1 MLIFWVTCV
10 HMNLLHPKVNIHL
23 NKGLLQA
30 AQGCLGCLALR
41 TESCLR
47 VKICQCCVVL
57 RSQGRLAGWGRWS
70 SGDVGRVP
78 LASLSP
84 GHCCTI
90 SQDSSRRVK
99 LEAGTGRDCWQHL
112 CCLSRNWGTCSISTP
127 QSNKERWC
135 QRDIFCC
142 CCDFATPRKTLATLW
157 LDLP

>member
-23 NKGLLQA
+23 NKGSLQA

-57 RSQGRLAGWGRWS
+57 RSQGRVAGWGRWS

-84 GHCCTI
+84 GHCCTAAHLPG
-90 SQDSSRRVK
+90 QQQEGEVGSRHRARP
-99 LEAGTGRDCWQHL
+99 LAASLFLIMQLGNL
-112 CCLSRNWGTCSISTP
+112 LNLNTP
-127 QSNKERWC
+127 EQQGKVVPEGH
-135 QRDIFCC
+135 F
-142 CCDFATPRKTLATLW
+142 LL
-157 LDLP
+157 LL